1 MIDSAFPLSDMNTQT
16 ARDALTLYAE
26 ETFVGRSEELA
37 LLSKALMGA
46 VPPVTFVH
54 GIGGIGKSRLVDA
67 FALRAR
73 SHGATV
79 IRIDCR
85 LVEPTP
91 SGFLSELGA
100 AVGED
105 GASVDEACQRL
116 GPLARRVIL
125 ILDNYELFR
134 LLDAWLRHSF
144 VPVLPGNVH
153 VILCGREAPLAAWL
167 CTPGWSGLFRSLAL
181 EALTDADAV
190 ELLVRSGIAADRA
203 QGINRFTRG
212 HPLALTLA
220 ATALAEDLV
229 GLEHLTLH
237 RVIEEL
243 AHIYLAEVSD
253 KATKRALE
261 AAAVVRC
268 ATVSL
273 LRAMLPEAAPQDAY
287 ERLRTLPVVKTDRDG
302 LRVHDCVQQSIA
314 ATLKS
319 GDPSRYLN
327 FRRAAWHQL
336 RSEVCTAPAG
346 DLWRYTADMLY
357 LLENPAIREA
367 FFPTGAQVYAVE
379 PARPQDGGAILGIA
393 ERHDAPEAVRR
404 LECWWT
410 KAAQTFSVVRDVY
423 GEIAGF
429 YCMFD
434 PKAVPSELWHGDP
447 VVAKWLEHLDAN
459 PVPVTQ
465 CVLFLRRWLSSEAG
479 EAPSAIQAA
488 CWLDIKGTYMRLR
501 PDLRRVYLTL
511 RDPAP
516 YAPVARQLGF
526 RMIPTADAVLD
537 GISYSTAMV
546 DFGPSSVDGWLA
558 GLVAAELGI
567 ANEELLDA
575 EGRQLVI
582 DGRRL
587 GLTPLEFS
595 VMHYLHEREGKAVNR
610 EWLLQD
616 VWGHKYDVGS
626 NVVDVVVRCL
636 RKKLG
641 DRANM
646 IETVPGFGYRF
657 RHQSRPPAVASG
669 GLGQP

>member
-1 MIDSAFPLSDMNTQT
+1 MNTQT
-16 ARDALTLYAE
+16 TRDALVGYAE
-26 ETFVGRSEELA
+26 ETFVGRTEELA
-37 LLSKALMGA
+37 ILSKALLGA

-54 GIGGIGKSRLVDA
+54 GIGGIGKSRLLEA
-67 FALRAR
+67 FALQAR
-73 SHGATV
+73 SHAATV

-85 LVEPTP
+85 QVEPAP
-91 SGFLSELGA
+91 SRFLSELGA
-100 AVGED
+100 AIGGEFV
-105 GASVDEACQRL
+105 SVDEACQRL
-116 GPLARRVIL
+116 GPLERRVIL
-125 ILDNYELFR
+125 ILDNYEVLR
-134 LLDAWLRHSF
+134 LLDTWLRHNF

-153 VILCGREAPLAAWL
+153 VILSGRDAPLAAWL
-167 CTPGWSGLFRSLAL
+167 CTPGWGGLFRSLAL
-181 EALTDADAV
+181 EALSEADAV
-190 ELLVRSGIAADRA
+190 ELLVRAGIPADRA
-203 QGINRFTRG
+203 QRINRFTRG
-212 HPLALTLA
+212 HPMALTLA
-220 ATALAEDLV
+220 ATALTQDLAD
-229 GLEHLTLH
+229 LEHLTLH

-253 KATKRALE
+253 EVTRRALE

-273 LRAMLPEAAPQDAY
+273 LRAMLPEAAPQDVY
-287 ERLRTLPVVKTDRDG
+287 ERLRTLPVVKTYRDG
-302 LRVHDCVQQSIA
+302 LRVHDCLQQSIA
-314 ATLKS
+314 ATVKS
-319 GDPSRYLN
+319 GDPTRYLS

-336 RSEVCTAPAG
+336 RAEVRSAPSG

-357 LLENPAIREA
+357 LLENPVIREA

-379 PARPQDGGAILGIA
+379 PARPQDGSAILCIA
-393 ERHDAPEAVRR
+393 GNHDTPEAVRS

-410 KAAQTFSVVRDVY
+410 EAPQTFSVAKDVY
-423 GEIAGF
+423 GEIVGF

-434 PKAVPSELWHGDP
+434 PETIPNDLGHRDP
-447 VVAKWLEHLDAN
+447 VVANWLEHLEAN
-459 PVPVTQ
+459 PVPATQ
-465 CVLFLRRWLSSEAG
+465 CALFLRRWLSSEGG
-479 EAPSAIQAA
+479 ESPSAIQAA

-526 RMIPTADAVLD
+526 RMIPKADAVLD
-537 GISYSTAMV
+537 GISYSTAMI

-567 ANEELLDA
+567 DSEELIDV

-582 DGRRL
+582 EGRRVA
-587 GLTPLEFS
+587 LTPLEFS

-610 EWLLQD
+610 EWLLRD

-626 NVVDVVVRCL
+626 NVVDVVVRGL

-657 RHQSRPPAVASG
+657 RHQSRLTTVASG
-669 GLGQP
+669 AQESHNNINQPRR